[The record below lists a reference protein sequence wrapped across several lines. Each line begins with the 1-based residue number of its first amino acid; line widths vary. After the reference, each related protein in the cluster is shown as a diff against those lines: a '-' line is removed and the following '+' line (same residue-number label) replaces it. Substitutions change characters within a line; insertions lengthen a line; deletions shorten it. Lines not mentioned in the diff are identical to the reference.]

1 MNFKFVFVL
10 YFLSLF
16 VVTGF
21 AFEQDFNPKENLT
34 VGDKAVLFIKAD
46 GLTIDTID
54 KDKLSKTNFGDFEL
68 LDIKPNQNGGIDL
81 ILSSFKAGKV
91 ELLSADIY
99 YTVDNQTKF
108 VKTTALPIEIKSVLD
123 PQKPSQDIKDIKG
136 IIAVPHSLLW
146 FLKIILII
154 ILIGLIIFFIIRYI
168 IKHKKHKPT
177 KEEIILAIPPKEYA
191 IQQLEELKNKNLV
204 EKGQIKDYYDSLSDI
219 LRYYVSRVYKIDG
232 LEKTTKE
239 LFSLLKDKM
248 DIENNRELR
257 SFLINCDFVK
267 FAKVIPSQED
277 TQKDFEQAKN
287 FIEKV

>member
-1 MNFKFVFVL
+1 MNIKFVFVL
-10 YFLSLF
+10 CFLLVF
-16 VVTGF
+16 VASGF
-21 AFEQDFNPKENLT
+21 SFEQDFNPKENLT
-34 VGDKAVLFIKAD
+34 VGDKAVLCIKAD
-46 GLTIDTID
+46 GLTVDTID
-54 KDKLSKTNFGDFEL
+54 KDKLAKTNFGDFEL
-68 LDIKPNQNGGIDL
+68 LDVQPNQNGGINL
-81 ILSSFKAGKV
+81 ILSAFKAGKI

-108 VKTTALPIEIKSVLD
+108 VKTSALPIEIKSVLD

-136 IIAVPHSLLW
+136 IIAVRHSLSW
-146 FLKIILII
+146 YLKIILII
-154 ILIGLIIFFIIRYI
+154 ILIALIMLFILRYI

-191 IQQLEELKNKNLV
+191 MQQLAELKSKNLV

-219 LRYYVSRVYKIDG
+219 LRYYVSRVYKVDG

-239 LFSLLKDKM
+239 LFSLLKDK
-248 DIENNRELR
+248 INVENNRELR

-277 TQKDFEQAKN
+277 TQKDFEQAKS

>member
-123 PQKPSQDIKDIKG
+123 PQKPSQDIKDIKE

>member
-1 MNFKFVFVL
+1 MNIKFFFVL
-10 YFLSLF
+10 YFLSVF
-16 VVTGF
+16 VVSGF

-34 VGDKAVLFIKAD
+34 VGDKAVLSVKAD
-46 GLTIDTID
+46 GLTVDTID
-54 KDKLSKTNFGDFEL
+54 KDKLTKTNFGDFEL
-68 LDIKPNQNGGIDL
+68 LDVQPNQNGGVDL
-81 ILSSFKAGKV
+81 ILAAFKAGKV
-91 ELLSADIY
+91 ELLSSDIY

-108 VKTTALPIEIKSVLD
+108 IKTAALPIEIKSVLD

-136 IIAVPHSLLW
+136 IIVVRHSLLW
-146 FLKIILII
+146 YLKIMLII
-154 ILIGLIIFFIIRYI
+154 VFIGLIIFFMIMYI

-191 IQQLEELKNKNLV
+191 MQQLEELKNKNLV
-204 EKGQIKDYYDSLSDI
+204 EKGQIKDYYDTLSDI
-219 LRYYVSRVYKIDG
+219 LRYYVSRVYKVDG

-239 LFSLLKDKM
+239 LFSLLKDK
-248 DIENNRELR
+248 INVENNRELR

-267 FAKVIPSQED
+267 FAKVIPSRED